1 MRGELDQYPSSRHS
15 QDLHARIHDAV
26 RELEPV
32 LARTPLTEL
41 HQHHHDG
48 LEAVGPEM
56 KQIVLTKFGDA
67 DIRTLGLRL
76 HDVGIEMTESSGEF
90 ALLRGRKATRQ
101 IKMQIGHRFSQRISE
116 EQLSTI

>member
-1 MRGELDQYPSSRHS
+1 
-15 QDLHARIHDAV
+15 
-26 RELEPV
+26 
-32 LARTPLTEL
+32 
-41 HQHHHDG
+41 
-48 LEAVGPEM
+48 M

-101 IKMQIGHRFSQRISE
+101 IKMQIGHRFLPTNIRRTAIHDMTVQELRR
-116 EQLSTI
+116 